1 MSYAIQNMEGKHL
14 GFLLFAGDENSG
26 DCVFRSLPSE
36 TAQFDS
42 PDSELLFTLQSSGEF
57 SYAVNA
63 GVTHIS
69 QLNNSAAISIN
80 NNSLNVNDAKFKVVQ
95 LENS

>member
-26 DCVFRSLPSE
+26 ECIFRSLPSE
-36 TAQFDS
+36 TAKFGS
-42 PDSELLFTLQSSGEF
+42 PDSELLLTLQSSGEF
-57 SYAVNA
+57 SYKVNA

-69 QLNNSAAISIN
+69 HPSYSPVISIN
-80 NNSLNVNDAKFKVVQ
+80 NNFLSVNDVKFKVVQ
-95 LENS
+95 LEKS